1 MEILSSI
8 ALHSNLALARAVNG
22 FVAAAPAKRLEDFFF
37 FFFFFFSPAPASES
51 LLFFFFFI
59 FGGGAV
65 GGGAS
70 GSPASGGG
78 GPAGALMVAGPWSLS
93 RVLEFG
99 QPLIA
104 GVCAGE
110 TLPKRHPKVNLF
122 ASILLPL
129 VIMGR
134 HFCRARR
141 PGF

>member
-8 ALHSNLALARAVNG
+8 ARHNSRALARAVNG
-22 FVAAAPAKRLEDFFF
+22 FVAAAPAKRLELFFF

-78 GPAGALMVAGPWSLS
+78 GPAGARMVQCCLAFGEIRDIAAAGSHRLRRFKAPCG
-93 RVLEFG
+93 FG
-99 QPLIA
+99 
-104 GVCAGE
+104 C
-110 TLPKRHPKVNLF
+110 KSF
-122 ASILLPL
+122 ASVLPPL
-129 VIMGR
+129 ATRQV
-134 HFCRARR
+134 AT
-141 PGF
+141 